1 MVRVLVT
8 GMSGVGKSSVLRCL
22 GERGYSVVD
31 TDYGDWKTA
40 SGLWDEVL
48 VGALLGESSELVVS
62 GTVENQGR
70 FYGRFDHVVLLSA
83 PAEVI
88 LERVRVRTS
97 NAYGSTQEDQR
108 EILHNLDSVEPVL
121 RATATLELD
130 ATRPLLEIVDA
141 IESLLRNRDDPPKAP
156 GI

>member
-1 MVRVLVT
+1 M
-8 GMSGVGKSSVLRCL
+8 
-22 GERGYSVVD
+22 
-31 TDYGDWKTA
+31 
-40 SGLWDEVL
+40 
-48 VGALLGESSELVVS
+48 GALLGESSELVVS

-70 FYGRFDHVVLLSA
+70 FYDRFDHVVLLSA

-97 NAYGSTQEDQR
+97 NAYGSTQEDR
-108 EILHNLDSVEPVL
+108 TEILHNLDSFEPVL

-130 ATRPLLEIVDA
+130 ATRPLVEIADA
-141 IESLLRNRDDPPKAP
+141 IESLLRNRDDPAKAP